1 MGGLSEVPA
10 PTLKE
15 VEPAKTEPEK
25 TGTYYSGYS
34 RSWKKPLKPKP
45 EPAAY
50 TPYKPATVEP
60 KKYTAPTLNYERK
73 QAPVAKPRRRTYERR
88 NRNGYKNY
96 DDDNY
101 ISNYTNRYNGT
112 EAKPH
117 SHQSCLQRM
126 LGRFAAQRKGLAAM
140 RSRRI
145 ELQRGKK

>member
-1 MGGLSEVPA
+1 MGGLAEVPA

-60 KKYTAPTLNYERK
+60 KKYTAPTLNYEREA
-73 QAPVAKPRRRTYERR
+73 APVVKPKRRTYERK

-101 ISNYTNRYNGT
+101 I
-112 EAKPH
+112 
-117 SHQSCLQRM
+117 
-126 LGRFAAQRKGLAAM
+126 
-140 RSRRI
+140 
-145 ELQRGKK
+145 